1 MKSFLLLLLAFLCV
15 QCASMKPE
23 GATPAEQR
31 AFIDGEAER
40 ILAKL
45 AEEEPDSTRELAAAE
60 GHAVFRYTSG
70 KMPLILGGL
79 GAGSGYGVAVDDD
92 QRTYMKIQKLN
103 WGWGMGVKENAVVF
117 IFDDA
122 EVFEKFRR
130 GKWDSGAAAEA
141 TVKADELG
149 GGIGASA
156 TQKEG
161 FKAYELSESGLSYGI
176 TYRTRR
182 FSPTSSLNR

>member
-1 MKSFLLLLLAFLCV
+1 
-15 QCASMKPE
+15 MKPE
-23 GATPAEQR
+23 GSTAAEQR
-31 AFIDGEAER
+31 AYIDAEAER
-40 ILAKL
+40 ILARL
-45 AEEEPDSTRELAAAE
+45 ARENPASGGEIFAAE

-79 GAGSGYGVAVDDD
+79 GAGSGYGVAIDGDE
-92 QRTYMKIQKLN
+92 RTYMKVQKLN

-122 EVFEKFRR
+122 AVFEKFRR

-141 TVKADELG
+141 TVQKDDVG
-149 GGIGASA
+149 GGVGGAVS
-156 TQKEG
+156 QKKG

-176 TYRTRR
+176 TYRARR
-182 FSPTSSLNR
+182 FSPTPSLNR